1 MKVSKLYSAFFFAL
15 GLIAMLWFA
24 FMPKA
29 QASDDLF
36 WYAYPMPQAY
46 LYVQNPLLYRMW
58 EANYGYRQTY
68 TPMYSPARSSAYMP
82 VVRHY
87 NRTRFR
93 RRECEIR
100 ILAGHRQ

>member
-46 LYVQNPLLYRMW
+46 LYVRDPLRYALW
-58 EANYGYRQTY
+58 SAHYGDRQAY
-68 TPMYSPARSSAYMP
+68 VPARYPIYSPVVLHHDRS
-82 VVRHY
+82 RL
-87 NRTRFR
+87 R

-100 ILAGHRQ
+100 ILAGVR